1 MIYVDNNQQKHEIT
15 EEFQSNLI
23 NIIDFALK
31 KEEVN
36 ILYEVSLLFVD
47 NEEIREINK
56 KYRGIDKATD
66 VLSFPQINYP
76 KDKVFKDVY
85 INHKFSTQDL
95 DGELLLL
102 GDIVISLEKAE
113 EQRKEYGHSFFREC
127 SYLVVHSVLHLLGY
141 DHMEEH
147 EKTKMRER
155 EEAILSELNIM
166 RSI

>member
-1 MIYVDNNQQKHEIT
+1 MIYVDNNQQKYEVT
-15 EEFQSNLI
+15 EEFERNLM

-31 KEEVN
+31 EEEVN
-36 ILYEVSLLFVD
+36 IPYEVSLLFVD
-47 NEEIREINK
+47 NDEIKEINN

-85 INHKFSTQDL
+85 TNHKFSIKDL
-95 DGELLLL
+95 DGDLLLL

-113 EQRKEYGHSFFREC
+113 EQRNEYGHSFFREC

-141 DHMEEH
+141 DHMEVD
-147 EKTKMRER
+147 EKAKMRER